1 MLGYSRKKTALRRG
15 EGSHQG
21 GQLTSK
27 AKQGLERV
35 CRLEGAEELLSTGH
49 MFQAE
54 IATKLLGKQTG
65 TTMGNSPDVFLT

>member
-1 MLGYSRKKTALRRG
+1 MGRLI
-15 EGSHQG
+15 
-21 GQLTSK
+21 SK

-35 CRLEGAEELLSTGH
+35 CRLEGTEKLPSTGH

-65 TTMGNSPDVFLT
+65 NSPDVFLT